1 MQQFSGIKMNVTET
15 SVIFQPYN
23 KSLSIYAPLIA
34 NIAQFIG
41 SFLSIPILAR
51 YGRRISALG
60 GNLILGIV
68 NICTGIMFVINATTG
83 NEQVV
88 SVAFA
93 FINVFMVGYAA
104 SIGSVIW
111 VYVTELL
118 PSSYVPAASSMNW
131 LSAAIS
137 VIVAPYVLE
146 AVGSPYPIFFFFGG
160 IMMIFFIINER
171 YLIETRGLTHDQ
183 IVTKL

>member
-1 MQQFSGIKMNVTET
+1 
-15 SVIFQPYN
+15 
-23 KSLSIYAPLIA
+23 L
-34 NIAQFIG
+34 
-41 SFLSIPILAR
+41 
-51 YGRRISALG
+51 
-60 GNLILGIV
+60 V
-68 NICTGIMFVINATTG
+68 NIITAILFVINATTN

-88 SVAFA
+88 NAAFA

-111 VYVTELL
+111 VYVIELL
-118 PSSYVPAASSMNW
+118 PSSYVPAATSMNW

-146 AVGSPYPIFFFFGG
+146 AVGNPYPVFFFFGG
-160 IMMIFFIINER
+160 IMMIFFIINQR

-183 IVTKL
+183 IVQKL

>member
-23 KSLSIYAPLIA
+23 KSLSVYAPLIA

-60 GNLILGIV
+60 GNFVLGIV
-68 NICTGIMFVINATTG
+68 NILTGIMFVVNATTG

-111 VYVTELL
+111 VYVT
-118 PSSYVPAASSMNW
+118 
-131 LSAAIS
+131 
-137 VIVAPYVLE
+137 
-146 AVGSPYPIFFFFGG
+146 
-160 IMMIFFIINER
+160 
-171 YLIETRGLTHDQ
+171 
-183 IVTKL
+183 